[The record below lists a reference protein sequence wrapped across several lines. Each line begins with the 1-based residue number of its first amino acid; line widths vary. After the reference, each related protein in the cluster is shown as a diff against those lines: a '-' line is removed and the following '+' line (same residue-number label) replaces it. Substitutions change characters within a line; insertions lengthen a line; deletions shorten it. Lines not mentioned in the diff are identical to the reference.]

1 MSVFSTVL
9 HHVEWATDI
18 QLWGCVKRYFHER
31 CIFTNDVQKW
41 VKHARKGII
50 TVIVI
55 RLRKNTR
62 ANGRD
67 VRGTENAVASKY

>member
-1 MSVFSTVL
+1 M
-9 HHVEWATDI
+9 
-18 QLWGCVKRYFHER
+18 
-31 CIFTNDVQKW
+31 QKW

-50 TVIVI
+50 KVIVI

-67 VRGTENAVASKY
+67 VRGTENAVGSKYWRYGELVAVL